1 MRHIL
6 IGEFAVSRTIVIGK
20 GVHLALRASD
30 ARDIIIIGGGGG
42 GCGGGSSIVSS
53 IHAESTLGPLKRLRF
68 FTDIQLQNL
77 RSMSQL
83 ATLTTTPKLFACKSD
98 TEKRPC

>member
-1 MRHIL
+1 LLGIEWHCDLCYNWRLLVRHIL

-42 GCGGGSSIVSS
+42 SGGGCGGGSSIVSS
-53 IHAESTLGPLKRLRF
+53 IHAAVYTR
-68 FTDIQLQNL
+68 
-77 RSMSQL
+77 
-83 ATLTTTPKLFACKSD
+83 TPKAPALFY
-98 TEKRPC
+98 